1 MVLLIDTNVVLD
13 FMLKRKEFYEEAHKI
28 MELCAKEEVKG
39 YVALH
44 SISNI
49 WYILRG
55 VDDTTKREHLKRI
68 CQILEVCAIPHKD
81 VESALDK
88 TDFKDFEDCLQDF
101 CAVAVNA
108 DYIITRNTADF
119 AYAETKA
126 ITPQIFLEEYKSE
139 DC

>member
-13 FMLKRKEFYEEAHKI
+13 FMLKRNDFYEDAYKI
-28 MELCAKEEVKG
+28 MELCAREEVKG

-68 CQILEVCAIPHKD
+68 CRILEVCAIPNKD

-101 CAVAVNA
+101 CAVTVNA

-119 AYAETKA
+119 VHAEIKA
-126 ITPQIFLEEYKSE
+126 ITPQDFLEEYKSE